1 MFKKCLIIS
10 IMVHILL
17 IVGAGLSLSRPP
29 ALIKPAYFQLVRVS
43 ATASGPAGIGLKYG
57 ENQKLDLVSK
67 ITPGDR
73 HRVAVASGMP
83 SPSLK
88 SKRLQP
94 SDLKPEVT
102 QKAQNLESTTYLSQ
116 VRNGEQSSLS
126 AGGVT
131 NAVNESSGNPEGN
144 INIAGGKV
152 VLGGEGG
159 NGGIQGNNVTGP
171 LKSYT
176 LKPYYPQTAK
186 EKGWQGTVI
195 LEAALDKKGRVG
207 EISKI
212 QSSGFSLLDEEAIKA
227 VKKWRYQPATQDGK
241 PIEWRVRVKYVF
253 KLEE

>member
-57 ENQKLDLVSK
+57 ENQKLGLVSK
-67 ITPGDR
+67 PIPRER
-73 HRVAVASGMP
+73 HRVAIASEV
-83 SPSLK
+83 LK
-88 SKRLQP
+88 SKSSQSQEPKKLEP
-94 SDLKPEVT
+94 V
-102 QKAQNLESTTYLSQ
+102 QKFQNTESTYLSQ

-126 AGGVT
+126 AGGAT
-131 NAVNESSGNPEGN
+131 NAVNESSGKPEGN
-144 INIAGGKV
+144 INTAGGEV
-152 VLGGEGG
+152 VSGGDGG
-159 NGGIQGNNVTGP
+159 NGDIQGNNVTGP

-241 PIEWRVRVKYVF
+241 PIEWRVRIKYVF